1 MGPTKVI
8 VKGNALYDVK
18 TGKLI
23 KDGLATRKEQEDY
36 ALRHYLALPI
46 LDNAGQ
52 LWLLDGKPVYCLQE
66 TAA

>member
-8 VKGNALYDVK
+8 VKSDALHDVK

-36 ALRHYLALPI
+36 ALY
-46 LDNAGQ
+46 
-52 LWLLDGKPVYCLQE
+52 PVW
-66 TAA
+66 A